1 MAKKKLIFK
10 EEYQRANKIA
20 LYNKT
25 LGRHL
30 KLTKDQILT
39 MAATGRLSDKQKK
52 SIFKTPE
59 KPAKKEDK

>member
-52 SIFKTPE
+52 AIFKTPE

>member
-39 MAATGRLSDKQKK
+39 MAAFLVFMRVQE
-52 SIFKTPE
+52 KT
-59 KPAKKEDK
+59 K